1 MEMKVYITDTGK
13 RYHKNKSCVTNP
25 KDISLNKALAKGLK
39 PCQKCAKDKNNYN
52 QKNRKFPQK
61 KDKKKFSIKSN
72 EPDSIIFESSIMN
85 KQEISDNKY
94 ILEQS
99 SQSNNNIINQ
109 NSDRISKSLEQ
120 SSNIFD
126 NNENIKIN
134 DNEISVKNVFEN
146 EDKKRISKNIN
157 DKNNKK
163 EENFYKKIQEDIEKD
178 KLRRKNYIKK
188 MEFIPKGQIINKEE
202 INQIEESKE
211 EDFSPNQN
219 QKKLNSIIRVKS
231 LCGIGDMGILNQT
244 IGEAINIPYNDIN
257 LFNQSNFQK
266 GIFKFTFEIKDLK
279 PNQTA
284 FIEVGFYIKY
294 INTFDL
300 NYRDKNLIKYQK
312 EKIKMGTFS
321 DNLQTTKNLFIQ
333 KNTEKVYVFININ
346 KGKLFIIGENELQ
359 KRINNVFLNKEN
371 AEIFYVKNFGIIFF
385 YQILSIEPILEFDE
399 NTSKICSIKL
409 NEQKIN

>member
-1 MEMKVYITDTGK
+1 MKVYITSTGK
-13 RYHKNKSCVTNP
+13 RYHKNEYCVSNP
-25 KDISLNKALAKGLK
+25 EPSSLNEAIAKGLK

-300 NYRDKNLIKYQK
+300 NYREKNLIKYQK

-385 YQILSIEPILEFDE
+385 YQILSIEPIFEFDE
-399 NTSKICSIKL
+399 NTSKICSIIL
-409 NEQKIN
+409 NEQKYN

>member
-188 MEFIPKGQIINKEE
+188 MEFIPKGQIK
-202 INQIEESKE
+202 
-211 EDFSPNQN
+211 
-219 QKKLNSIIRVKS
+219 
-231 LCGIGDMGILNQT
+231 
-244 IGEAINIPYNDIN
+244 
-257 LFNQSNFQK
+257 
-266 GIFKFTFEIKDLK
+266 
-279 PNQTA
+279 
-284 FIEVGFYIKY
+284 
-294 INTFDL
+294 
-300 NYRDKNLIKYQK
+300 
-312 EKIKMGTFS
+312 
-321 DNLQTTKNLFIQ
+321 
-333 KNTEKVYVFININ
+333 
-346 KGKLFIIGENELQ
+346 
-359 KRINNVFLNKEN
+359 
-371 AEIFYVKNFGIIFF
+371 
-385 YQILSIEPILEFDE
+385 
-399 NTSKICSIKL
+399 
-409 NEQKIN
+409 